1 MKEDRV
7 FTEKELEEMG
17 KRTRDLIDEAIDN
30 GELERAKRLNH
41 RMYAEFLSMHD
52 FFRDWVTGLL
62 SYIYEN
68 HGEQALDESM
78 RQSLVAPF
86 KSMVEAYEFADFRKK
101 VEMLSMGLRGHLQ
114 PMEITEDDEK
124 VCMKMMPC
132 GTGERLIDEGAYGPP
147 KNFSL
152 VKKPH
157 VMTFGKSNCP
167 VYCAH
172 EPILEMLP
180 IDWVGHPLWVVYP
193 PEEKWGGCRFCV
205 YKSTDSIPEEAYKR
219 LGKKK
224 PVSSPAER
232 SP

>member
-1 MKEDRV
+1 MKEDHV
-7 FTEKELEEMG
+7 FSENELEEMG
-17 KRTRDLIDEAIDN
+17 KRTRDLIDEALDK

-41 RMYAEFLSMHD
+41 RMHAEFLSMHD
-52 FFRDWVTGLL
+52 LFRDWIAGLL
-62 SYIYEN
+62 TYIYEN
-68 HGEQALDESM
+68 YGEQTLEESM
-78 RQSLVAPF
+78 KQSLAAPF
-86 KSMVEAYEFADFRKK
+86 KSMAEAYERADFRNK

-114 PMEITEDDEK
+114 PMEVTEDDEK
-124 VCMKMMPC
+124 VCIKMTPC
-132 GTGERLIDEGAYGPP
+132 GTGERLVDEGAYKPP

-180 IDWVGHPLWVVYP
+180 MDWVGHLLWVVYP
-193 PEEKWGGCRFCV
+193 SEEKWGGCRFCI
-205 YKSTDSIPEEAYKR
+205 YKRPDLIPEEAYKR

-224 PVSSPAER
+224 PVSS
-232 SP
+232 ST